1 MRGAFDNEVT
11 LKRVFGI
18 TPAHAGSIY
27 GDIVSYKWDEDHPR
41 ACGEHKLKK
50 LLRGVSMGS
59 PPRMRGALLN
69 AGAKLWMR
77 RITPAHAGSIN
88 HEPRHSMLPRDHPR
102 ACGEHVPELHKDS
115 AFHGSPPRMRGAFR
129 KSYRPSAAGG
139 SPPRMRGASTPWSLP
154 TMTMGSPPRMRG
166 AWYEREEW
174 ILNTRITPAHAGS
187 METGRG

>member
-102 ACGEHVPELHKDS
+102 ACGEHRCGMDICLPHK
-115 AFHGSPPRMRGAFR
+115 GSPPRMRGALPEQ
-129 KSYRPSAAGG
+129 RPGVGYIGITPAHAGSINPPRASATRERDHPRACGEHCSLRRIVLFDLG
-139 SPPRMRGASTPWSLP
+139 SPPRMRGAS
-154 TMTMGSPPRMRG
+154 R
-166 AWYEREEW
+166 Y
-174 ILNTRITPAHAGS
+174 
-187 METGRG
+187 